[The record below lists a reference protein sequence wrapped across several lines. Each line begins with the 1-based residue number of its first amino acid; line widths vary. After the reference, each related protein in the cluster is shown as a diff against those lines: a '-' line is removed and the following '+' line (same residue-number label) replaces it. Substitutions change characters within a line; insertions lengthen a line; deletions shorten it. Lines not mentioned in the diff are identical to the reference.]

1 MNRRDT
7 IIIAVLINAGLLV
20 LLFVTSLKTPEAV
33 KVTAPEVAKVEKVAP
48 LPPPPK
54 QNLVQAET
62 PKKVE
67 VVAKVSE
74 PKVEPKVEPVKEVVA
89 VEKKAEVK
97 AQKVTV
103 QKGDVLEKIAKRHG
117 TTVKEI
123 VQLNNLAGTNLR
135 IGQQL
140 LLPPS
145 TQRAVASV
153 EKIAG
158 DAKFYIVKD
167 GDNLWK
173 IAINNHMKVD
183 ELLRLNNLDE
193 QKAKRLRPGDKLI
206 IK

>member
-20 LLFVTSLKTPEAV
+20 LLFVTSLK
-33 KVTAPEVAKVEKVAP
+33 APEPLKAKQPEIAKVEEVAP
-48 LPPPPK
+48 LPPPPPK
-54 QNLVQAET
+54 QNLVEVQ
-62 PKKVE
+62 E
-67 VVAKVSE
+67 VVKEEVA
-74 PKVEPKVEPVKEVVA
+74 KVEPKVEVAPVKKEEVVVAKAPEPA
-89 VEKKAEVK
+89 V
-97 AQKVTV
+97 QKVTV
-103 QKGDVLEKIAKRHG
+103 QKGDVLEKIARKHG

-123 VQLNNLAGTNLR
+123 VSLNNLAGTNLR
-135 IGQQL
+135 IGQEL
-140 LLPPS
+140 LLPPAS
-145 TQRAVASV
+145 KRAVESV
-153 EKIAG
+153 AKSAG
-158 DAKFYIVKD
+158 DAKFYVVKN